1 MTSSDIGLVELLS
14 RRALLNP
21 AALLDGELRITRI
34 DRRNQNYR
42 IEGTGGRELFVK
54 RGTASGLTGTLEREA
69 AIYQLLGKPPFTTDF
84 ARYLPSLLGYDSVA
98 RVLILEC
105 LPNAEDLQAY
115 HLRSGRFPDRLA
127 TALGTGLASLHRST
141 RRLATT
147 RRDDSPKLVRPTVFN
162 LAAPR
167 IEVLREASAV
177 NLNVIRIVQKHALF
191 LREFAQLS
199 SEWRTDSLIH
209 GDVKL
214 SNCLGYRKSPKGRV
228 HGVKWIDWEFA
239 GLGDPRWD
247 VGSVFTSYL
256 ALWVCSIPIPRSDK
270 PELLLDSARISLA
283 TVQRNLRCFI
293 RSYLEAAALETPSV
307 RAWISSCVRM
317 AGARLV
323 QTAYEFAAGA
333 SELTAPVLTLLQMAL
348 NVLER
353 PERAAIELLG
363 LDEQALAVRPAPEVG
378 LA

>member
-1 MTSSDIGLVELLS
+1 
-14 RRALLNP
+14 
-21 AALLDGELRITRI
+21 
-34 DRRNQNYR
+34 
-42 IEGTGGRELFVK
+42 
-54 RGTASGLTGTLEREA
+54 
-69 AIYQLLGKPPFTTDF
+69 
-84 ARYLPSLLGYDSVA
+84 
-98 RVLILEC
+98 LILEC
-105 LPNAEDLQAY
+105 LPNAEDLHAY
-115 HLRSGRFPDRLA
+115 HVRSGRFPDRLA
-127 TALGTGLASLHRST
+127 TALGTGLASLHRCT

-147 RRDDSPKLVRPTVFN
+147 RRDESPKLVRPTVFG

-177 NLNVIRIVQKHALF
+177 NLNVIRTVQKHPLF
-191 LREFAQLS
+191 LQEFARLS

-214 SNCLGYRKSPKGRV
+214 ANCLTHRSSSKGHLR
-228 HGVKWIDWEFA
+228 GVKWIDWEFA

-256 ALWVCSIPIPRSDK
+256 ALWVFSIPIPRSDK

-283 TVQRNLRCFI
+283 KVQRNLRCFI
-293 RSYLEAAALETPSV
+293 RSYLDAAALETPSV

-353 PERAAIELLG
+353 PERAAIDLLG
-363 LDEQALAVRPAPEVG
+363 LDEQSLAARAAPEVG
-378 LA
+378 PA